1 MLHWFFLICIFLIT
15 SNVCTIFHVLICH
28 PSICLLGWSIV
39 QIFCPFF
46 LYWSVSFLIIE
57 YSCNLDM
64 SFIRYTFCKYF
75 LLIKGLSFHFP
86 DSIIFNSDQGKFI
99 FFFQNVLCIWCCI
112 WEIFAFDYFK
122 NWFSHQAREN
132 VLSSFFKC
140 FHIT

>member
-1 MLHWFFLICIFLIT
+1 MPQWFFKICISLIT
-15 SNVCTIFHVLICH
+15 SDVVQFFRCLFGIFLYVFLGEVLFK
-28 PSICLLGWSIV
+28 SFAS
-39 QIFCPFF
+39 FF
-46 LYWSVSFLIIE
+46 LYWPVSFLIIE

-75 LLIKGLSFHFP
+75 LLIKGLSFHSP

-132 VLSSFFKC
+132 VLSSSFKC